1 MYWAWC
7 IVVQGLYT
15 YIPMFFL
22 QPKVNASFY
31 GGSNLTFAIRQSAPQ
46 VIMKIDRGV
55 YGVVEINATTDHGL
69 MVMCSW
75 DNFFDRHFT
84 NPDVQF
90 PKLYKECPKLGKSMT
105 NEGDFD
111 FVQAPVNGFGT
122 EIPLKHG
129 KYIINSFFSDE
140 VLDMAQKVLQFNLDV
155 YHEIGTKIPFP
166 QWKRDLRELF

>member
-1 MYWAWC
+1 
-7 IVVQGLYT
+7 
-15 YIPMFFL
+15 
-22 QPKVNASFY
+22 
-31 GGSNLTFAIRQSAPQ
+31 
-46 VIMKIDRGV
+46 MKIDRGV

-111 FVQAPVNGFGT
+111 FVQAPVNG
-122 EIPLKHG
+122 LR
-129 KYIINSFFSDE
+129 NSTWLSSRGWITTGGYSSCH
-140 VLDMAQKVLQFNLDV
+140 NTS
-155 YHEIGTKIPFP
+155 G
-166 QWKRDLRELF
+166 